1 MRIIARCKHW
11 PALRAARGTELIGW
25 LSGTIKDI
33 DPAGIVLLETGG
45 VGYEITMSLQTL
57 CKLKQGAQAELSIH
71 THVREDQITLFGFAN
86 AAERSMFRKLT
97 TVSGIGARMALNLM
111 SGMPS
116 DEFVRAIEGADDLAI
131 ARTPG
136 IGKKTAQRLILELQ
150 GKLGAVSGSTAA
162 LAGGGQL
169 AEVRSAL
176 TNLGYKPAQLDVA
189 LKQVQPADFE
199 TMFRAAL
206 KALA

>member
-1 MRIIARCKHW
+1 
-11 PALRAARGTELIGW
+11 LIGW
-25 LSGTIKDI
+25 LSGTIREI

-57 CKLKQGAQAELSIH
+57 VKLKQGETAELSIH
-71 THVREDQITLFGFAN
+71 THVREDQITLFGFGS
-86 AAERSMFRKLT
+86 AAERSMFRKIT

-111 SGMPS
+111 SGMAA
-116 DEFVRAIEGADDLAI
+116 DELISAIENADDLAI

-150 GKLGAVSGSTAA
+150 GKLGAATGGSGPLQSN
-162 LAGGGQL
+162 LL
-169 AEVRSAL
+169 SEVRSAL
-176 TNLGYKPAQLDVA
+176 INLGYKPAQLDTA
-189 LKQVQPADFE
+189 LKKVEPADFE

-206 KALA
+206 KALG

>member
-1 MRIIARCKHW
+1 M
-11 PALRAARGTELIGW
+11 IGW
-25 LSGTIKDI
+25 LSGTIRDI
-33 DPAGIVLLETGG
+33 DPTGIVLLETGG

-57 CKLKQGAQAELSIH
+57 VKLKQGERAELSIH
-71 THVREDQITLFGFAN
+71 THVREDQITLFGFGN
-86 AAERSMFRKLT
+86 GAERSMFRKLT

-111 SGMPS
+111 SGMAT
-116 DEFVRAIEGADDLAI
+116 DEFITAIENADDLAI

-150 GKLGAVSGSTAA
+150 GKLGAAAGSSSATRP
-162 LAGGGQL
+162 GHH

-176 TNLGYKPAQLDVA
+176 VNLGYRPAQLDAA
-189 LKQVQPADFE
+189 LKKIEPADFE

-206 KALA
+206 KALG

>member
-1 MRIIARCKHW
+1 M
-11 PALRAARGTELIGW
+11 IGW
-25 LSGTIKDI
+25 LSGTIREI

-57 CKLKQGAQAELSIH
+57 VKLKQGERAELSIH
-71 THVREDQITLFGFAN
+71 THVREDQITLFGFGN
-86 AAERSMFRKLT
+86 GSERSMFRKLT

-111 SGMPS
+111 SGMPA
-116 DEFVRAIEGADDLAI
+116 DEFITAIENADDLAI

-150 GKLGAVSGSTAA
+150 GKLGAVAGNSSATPSGHH
-162 LAGGGQL
+162 

-176 TNLGYKPAQLDVA
+176 INLGYKPVQLDKV
-189 LKQVQPADFE
+189 LKQIKAADFE

-206 KALA
+206 KALG

>member
-1 MRIIARCKHW
+1 M
-11 PALRAARGTELIGW
+11 IGW
-25 LSGTIKDI
+25 LSGTIRDI

-57 CKLKQGAQAELSIH
+57 VKLKQGERAELSIH

-86 AAERSMFRKLT
+86 SNERTMFRKLT

-111 SGMPS
+111 SGMS
-116 DEFVRAIEGADDLAI
+116 ADELISAIENADDLAI

-136 IGKKTAQRLILELQ
+136 IGKKSAQRLILELQ
-150 GKLGAVSGSTAA
+150 GKLGVISA
-162 LAGGGQL
+162 AGGKAAAGSPVVE
-169 AEVRSAL
+169 EVRSAL
-176 TNLGYKPAQLDVA
+176 INLGYKPAQLDKA
-189 LKQVQPADFE
+189 LNNIEPADFE

-206 KALA
+206 KAIS

>member
-1 MRIIARCKHW
+1 
-11 PALRAARGTELIGW
+11 LIGW
-25 LSGTIKDI
+25 LSGTIRDI

-57 CKLKQGAQAELSIH
+57 VKLKQGERAELSIH
-71 THVREDQITLFGFAN
+71 THVREDQITLFGFGN
-86 AAERSMFRKLT
+86 GSERGMFRKLT

-111 SGMPS
+111 SGMAS
-116 DEFVRAIEGADDLAI
+116 DEFITAIENADDLAI

-150 GKLGAVSGSTAA
+150 GKLGAVSGSSGPAPT
-162 LAGGGQL
+162 GHHG
-169 AEVRSAL
+169 EVRSAL
-176 TNLGYKPAQLDVA
+176 INLGYKPAQLDAA
-189 LKQVQPADFE
+189 LKKVEPADFE

-206 KALA
+206 KALG

>member
-1 MRIIARCKHW
+1 M
-11 PALRAARGTELIGW
+11 IGW
-25 LSGTIKDI
+25 LSGTIRDI

-57 CKLKQGAQAELSIH
+57 CKLKQGDAAELSIH
-71 THVREDQITLFGFAN
+71 THVREDQITLFGFSN
-86 AAERSMFRKLT
+86 GAERSMFRKLT

-111 SGMPS
+111 SGMSP
-116 DEFVRAIEGADDLAI
+116 DDFITAIESADDLAI

-150 GKLGAVSGSTAA
+150 GKLGSASTGSGPVVSNHH
-162 LAGGGQL
+162 

-176 TNLGYKPAQLDVA
+176 SNLGYKPAQLDAA
-189 LKQVQPADFE
+189 LKQVEPADFE
-199 TMFRAAL
+199 TMFRSAL

>member
-1 MRIIARCKHW
+1 M
-11 PALRAARGTELIGW
+11 IGW
-25 LSGTIKDI
+25 LSGTIRDI

-57 CKLKQGAQAELSIH
+57 VKLKQGERAELSIH
-71 THVREDQITLFGFAN
+71 THVREDQITLFGFGN
-86 AAERSMFRKLT
+86 GSERSMFRKLT

-116 DEFVRAIEGADDLAI
+116 DEFITAIENADDLAI

-150 GKLGAVSGSTAA
+150 GKLGAASGSASP
-162 LAGGGQL
+162 LQSNHL
-169 AEVRSAL
+169 SEVRSAL
-176 TNLGYKPAQLDVA
+176 TNLGYKPAQLDAA
-189 LKQVQPADFE
+189 LKKVQPADFE

-206 KALA
+206 KALG